1 MRVLVAGAT
10 GAIGKPL
17 IGRLLEA
24 GHDVVGITRSAEK
37 ASALAAGGATGIEC
51 DVFDRVAVDRVLA
64 EHQPQAVIDMLTS
77 LPPRLDPRKIKEAY
91 AANDRVRR
99 EGSGNLIAAAQEGGV
114 ERYVIQSVAFLYEP
128 NGDWVKSEDDP
139 VWLNAP
145 EPFRDSVVVLNENE
159 QKVTN
164 SGAFTGVALRFGF
177 FYGPGTY
184 FAEDGATIEDL
195 RKRRYPIVGGG
206 KGQMPLIHVD
216 DAARACVAALNGEA
230 GIYNIV
236 HDPSPTYAEGLN
248 AFASVA
254 RAPAPMR
261 VPAWMVRPIV
271 GSFLA
276 GAMAT
281 TRGASGDKASRE
293 LGFKAA
299 KSWQDGI
306 TSSL

>member
-1 MRVLVAGAT
+1 VKVLVAGAT

-17 IGRLLEA
+17 VAQLLEA
-24 GHDVVGITRSAEK
+24 GHEVVALTRSAEK
-37 ASALAAGGATGIEC
+37 ANALKTQGANGVEC
-51 DVFDRVAVDRVLA
+51 DVFDRASVDSVIA
-64 EHQPQAVIDMLTS
+64 EHRPQAVIDMLTS
-77 LPPRLDPRKIKEAY
+77 LPPRLDPRKLKEAY

-99 EGSGNLIAAAQEGGV
+99 EGSGNLIAAAEAGGV

-128 NGDWVKSEDDP
+128 KGDWVKSEDDP
-139 VWLNAP
+139 VWLDAP
-145 EPFRDSVVVLNENE
+145 EPFRDSVAVLNANE

-164 SGAFTGVALRFGF
+164 SGAFTGTALRFGF

-184 FAEDGATIEDL
+184 FAEDGATTEDL

-216 DAARACVAALNGEA
+216 DAARACVAALSGPS

-236 HDPSPTYAEGLN
+236 HDPSPSYAEGLN

-254 RAPAPMR
+254 RAPAPIK
-261 VPAWMVRPIV
+261 VPAWVVRPVV
-271 GSFLA
+271 GGFLA

-281 TRGASGDKASRE
+281 TRGASGEKALRE
-293 LGFKAA
+293 FGFKPA

-306 TSSL
+306 TGSL